1 MSRLDQHVRR
11 VQNKLMLVRFV
22 GALARTA
29 LVAAIVV
36 AVGVI
41 VWRVLGYANLPPMKW
56 WLVGVGVIAGG
67 VGIFAWWRRPSAVDA
82 AVVIDERLNLDEKF
96 STALYARPIKSP
108 FAQAAVADA
117 EQTAGK
123 VQLHRQFPI
132 RFPRVGY
139 AAMAVMVVAMS
150 LALWMKPW
158 PARANRLNQQQTL
171 SVTDAQKAKARE
183 QVEQAIAIA
192 ETAPRSVAND
202 PKLLAEV
209 KALHD
214 MLKSNDF
221 DDPAH
226 AQHKAQEALQDVK
239 QEMADQS
246 AKDNQQEMEEK
257 KTFSESF
264 GDAKDYQTE
273 VAKVDNDLAKG
284 DFDHAADNIAKIADK
299 FEKLTDEQK
308 QKTAD
313 DMQKLAEKL
322 QHAAD
327 DPKVQQELQQKL
339 QQMGATQQQAKEMAQ
354 KMADAAQG
362 DRQAQQQL
370 QNQVQQ
376 MQQQLKQQIQQAQQ
390 QAQQGNPQAQ
400 QQLAQLQQQQQ
411 QIQQAIQKMQA
422 QANAQAQ
429 AQQMS
434 QAAQQMSQA
443 MQQQQQRPQ
452 GPHQGSQP
460 AASKNGQ
467 PAQAKNQQQQMAA
480 AQQQMQQAMQSMQ
493 AAQADAKQV
502 QAMQQQMAQGNG
514 SSNGNGEGNSGSSNG
529 SGSSSDH
536 QGSMPQFVAGGQA
549 GNCKGPGVAGAFSRG
564 GGSGGDKVASGFD
577 LKAET
582 DVGAQQDK
590 GKTLAN
596 MMIKD
601 NHPIVGQA
609 KIGLSA
615 VTESAQRQASE
626 EVDEERVSGESRQAA
641 EEYFRTLPQDA
652 PATPQ
657 K

>member
-29 LVAAIVV
+29 FVAAIVV
-36 AVGVI
+36 AIGVI
-41 VWRVLGYANLPPMKW
+41 VWRALGYANLPPMKW
-56 WLVGVGVIAGG
+56 WLVGVGAIAGG
-67 VGIFAWWRRPSAVDA
+67 VGIFAWWRRPSPVDA
-82 AVVIDERLNLDEKF
+82 AVAIDERLHLDEKF

-158 PARANRLNQQQTL
+158 PARADRVNLQQTL

-226 AQHKAQEALQDVK
+226 AQHKAQEAMQDVK
-239 QEMADQS
+239 QEMVDQA

-264 GDAKDYQTE
+264 GEAKDYQTE
-273 VAKVDNDLAKG
+273 VAKVDNDLSKG

-299 FEKLTDEQK
+299 FDKLTDEQK

-429 AQQMS
+429 AQQMA

-443 MQQQQQRPQ
+443 MQQQQPQ

-467 PAQAKNQQQQMAA
+467 PAQAKKQQQQMAS
-480 AQQQMQQAMQSMQ
+480 AQAQMQQAMQAMQ

-502 QAMQQQMAQGNG
+502 QAMQQQMAQGNSG
-514 SSNGNGEGNSGSSNG
+514 SNGEGGQGSGNSSNG

-536 QGSMPQFVAGGQA
+536 PGGMPQFVAGGQA
-549 GNCKGPGVAGAFSRG
+549 GNCKGQGAVAGVSGA
-564 GGSGGDKVASGFD
+564 GSGGDRVAAGFD
-577 LKAET
+577 LQAQT

-596 MMIKD
+596 TMIKD

-615 VTESAQRQASE
+615 VTESAQKQASE

-652 PATPQ
+652 PAGTPQ